1 MGTTLLERFAVPVA
15 SFEFGLD
22 KLPMSTPPSDI
33 FLNKKNPLIS
43 SLR

>member
-22 KLPMSTPPSDI
+22 KLPMSTPPSEI
-33 FLNKKNPLIS
+33 FFEQKKIHS
-43 SLR
+43 SHL